1 MASLS
6 PEHCPPAVTPGCLN
20 YDWLASCL
28 PAAGTRLHLPKLSPT
43 QTCTQANGQRCEQA
57 PSSVTTHNST
67 CLPQSPLE
75 AEPGEATFSST
86 HLEQS
91 FLGSCHPPKLRA
103 RQLHPRDLPGLTAGR
118 FVTSGASDGSPQG
131 RHKLPQALGL
141 HLNQHLWGKQAAC
154 LAAPKMLSTA
164 PSCKHF
170 TPQRAST
177 ALCTVI
183 SVPPLPHTASLSRW
197 QAHSE
202 PCVADEPVK
211 QQQRCLARLTF
222 TGSPALPVNISS
234 FKPADRIPLDP
245 ANGFPHA
252 ESSPDRGEIYRRIN
266 AILWRL
272 C

>member
-28 PAAGTRLHLPKLSPT
+28 PAASTRLHLPKLSPT

-75 AEPGEATFSST
+75 AELGEATFSST

-141 HLNQHLWGKQAAC
+141 RLNQHLWGKQAAC
-154 LAAPKMLSTA
+154 LAAP
-164 PSCKHF
+164 
-170 TPQRAST
+170 
-177 ALCTVI
+177 
-183 SVPPLPHTASLSRW
+183 
-197 QAHSE
+197 
-202 PCVADEPVK
+202 
-211 QQQRCLARLTF
+211 
-222 TGSPALPVNISS
+222 N
-234 FKPADRIPLDP
+234 
-245 ANGFPHA
+245 
-252 ESSPDRGEIYRRIN
+252 N
-266 AILWRL
+266 AINSTIPQALYTTTSQHSSLHSHTCASSAPRSIPFPL
-272 C
+272 AGTQRTTRGR